1 MKRPP
6 EHVKEDISRQ
16 ILERKIPSEWILRD
30 IDPDYGIDKS
40 LEIVED
46 EIVTGKEILIQ
57 LKGTETIDIHGDHIS
72 FSIETDHLKYYLEK
86 DLPVFLIVV
95 DLIAEKCYW
104 IFLQQYAFDIL
115 NINNPLWVDQ
125 QTITIRIPIEQQV
138 SDTLDRIIDIAKGG
152 SAYIISRKIDQIPS
166 KHLTRWK
173 TNAEAII
180 KKSQVADKFLEK
192 SLRLGFEVS
201 YHYDKEGNRQKSIE
215 ALIKIYETALGA
227 NNKHSAVKAG
237 LLIAYQL
244 NPYEQ
249 NEIVWNWLGKIKEL
263 VEAVDNNSYNIL
275 WWGSLT
281 ETVYIRLIKDYN
293 SLIKLSLVS
302 SQKPSS
308 LMTPFLLKEIQQ
320 KVQQLLETE
329 MNFVHYLRKAYEDEE
344 YLLYLDFL
352 KRLAKMHWMWCYFNS
367 LRGNRD
373 VIFNQLKSIEN
384 MLLFAKKISDVISED
399 MKFMILLDLADLYN
413 SMEKTSLRDSM
424 IEEAYELA
432 KKLEHKGY
440 LKGIEDAKE
449 LYKRFLTIPYL
460 INFDERKLPIE
471 PTFEQEE
478 KIIKSLIK
486 DAGIDL
492 EGDDEL
498 AKMARI
504 GLKDRN
510 PERILKYC
518 EHLFTEI
525 VTYGPIWDMVALPET
540 GLKILYCGKK
550 RYSIMGHSLDEVLE
564 MYKEKY
570 CKDCKYYS
578 PRSEGWKWTRK
589 WHRERKKP
597 EVMLKAIENFLKR

>member
-1 MKRPP
+1 MKRSP
-6 EHVKEDISRQ
+6 EHVIANIARQ
-16 ILERKIPSEWILRD
+16 ILERRIPSEWILRK
-30 IDPDYGIDKS
+30 IDPDYGIDES

-46 EIVTGKEILIQ
+46 KNVTGKEILIQ
-57 LKGTETIDIHGDHIS
+57 LKGTKAIDIHGNYIS
-72 FSIETDHLKYYLEK
+72 FRLKTDCLKYYLKK
-86 DLPVFLIVV
+86 DMPVFLVVV
-95 DLIAEKCYW
+95 DVIKENCYW
-104 IFLQQYAFDIL
+104 LFLQQYVFDVL
-115 NINNPLWVDQ
+115 NIKKPSWVDQ

-138 SDTLDRIIDIAKGG
+138 SHTLNQIGDIAKGG
-152 SAYIISRKIDQIPS
+152 SAYIISRQINQIPS
-166 KHLTRWK
+166 KYLARWR

-180 KKSQVADKFLEK
+180 AKSKIANNFLEK

-201 YHYDKEGNRQKSIE
+201 YHQDKEGNRQKSIE
-215 ALIKIYETALGA
+215 ALTKIYETALGA
-227 NNKHSAVKAG
+227 KNKHSAIKAG
-237 LLIAYQL
+237 LLIAHQL

-249 NEIVWNWLGKIKEL
+249 NEIVWNWLDKIKEL
-263 VEAVDNNSYNIL
+263 VEEVDNNSYNIL
-275 WWGSLT
+275 WGGSLT
-281 ETVYIRLIKDYN
+281 ETVYIKLIRDYQ

-302 SQKPSS
+302 SQKPSN

-329 MNFVHYLRKAYEDEE
+329 MNFIQYLRKAYEDKE

-352 KRLAKMHWMWCYFNS
+352 ERLAKMHWMWCYFNS

-373 VIFNQLKSIEN
+373 VIFKQLESIEN

-399 MKFMILLDLADLYN
+399 LKFGILLDLANLYN
-413 SMEKTSLRDSM
+413 AMEKTSLRDSM

-440 LKGIEDAKE
+440 LKGIENAKE

-460 INFDERKLPIE
+460 INFEEKEPTTE

-478 KIIKSLIK
+478 KRIKSLLK

-492 EGDDEL
+492 EGDNEF
-498 AKMARI
+498 AEMARI

-525 VTYGPIWDMVALPET
+525 VTYGQIWDMVALPET
-540 GLKILYCGKK
+540 GMKILYCEKK
-550 RYSIMGHSLDEVLE
+550 GSIMGHSLDKLLE
-564 MYKEKY
+564 LFKGSN
-570 CKDCKYYS
+570 CKTCKYHS
-578 PRSEGWKWTRK
+578 PRSDDWKWTRK

-597 EVMLKAIENFLKR
+597 AVMLKTMMNFFKH